1 VTTTT
6 SPRGRAAVSDALLGA
21 AAELFAAKGPR
32 GTSVR
37 EIAAAAGVNHGLV
50 HQYFGSKEQ
59 LLRASLERLAH
70 NVSGRLDGGVDDAAL
85 EHDVDLHWRVLA
97 RALLDG
103 EDPATLQR
111 DYPAMDRLVAQAGHR
126 GLEETSARRVA
137 AHVVTVELGWRLF
150 HGFISAAL
158 GLEDD
163 DVLRRDLL
171 AAAWGTPPSP

>member
-1 VTTTT
+1 M
-6 SPRGRAAVSDALLGA
+6 SDALLGA

-70 NVSGRLDGGVDDAAL
+70 NVSGRLDEGAEGAEDAAL

-111 DYPAMDRLVAQAGHR
+111 EYPAMDRLVAQAGHR
-126 GLEETSARRVA
+126 GLDETSARRLA

-171 AAAWGTPPSP
+171 AAAWETPPSR